1 MTSCKNIFETCWAAK
16 ILLHALSC
24 YIVGLC
30 FNKLQELFL
39 IERKVSKKYGN
50 PHLFRIKPETP
61 RLSRAH
67 VPSRL
72 PCKRISSMPLYSV
85 IFKRPT
91 QIRFRSNRCVWS
103 QVEMEL
109 VSWGKTRHFSSTP
122 LSLFCDCV
130 NYTRTRTCFFRVIH
144 TQPVKVMSTNIK

>member
-109 VSWGKTRHFSSTP
+109 VSWGKLDFFPS
-122 LSLFCDCV
+122 LSLFCAP
-130 NYTRTRTCFFRVIH
+130 TTHALARAFFFYGVIQ
-144 TQPVKVMSTNIK
+144 TQPGNFMSSR